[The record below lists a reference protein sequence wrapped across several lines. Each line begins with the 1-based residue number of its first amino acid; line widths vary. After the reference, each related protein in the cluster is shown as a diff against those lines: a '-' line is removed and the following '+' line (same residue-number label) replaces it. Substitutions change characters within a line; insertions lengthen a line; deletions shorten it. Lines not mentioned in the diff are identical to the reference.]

1 MLGDVW
7 EWTSSPLRPWP
18 GFVPMIYERYSQP
31 FFDGDYRVLRGG
43 SWAVESAILRPSF
56 RNWDHPYPST
66 DLLRRPV
73 GVGRG
78 RLMCRHLGWLGRRR
92 HVSSLVLDPPYGAA
106 GAVVCPAPAE
116 ARPDERRRLGV
127 GFFDDLRRQAPRRWR
142 SPAPLWGDVSFDSV
156 APALRSH
163 CVVAAVRSATVGMPI
178 EASAT
183 APFTDGHWL
192 LSHNGVVDRA
202 VLPLTSSAE
211 SVCDSAILA
220 ATIFARGLDVLG
232 ETIARDRGAP
242 TRDARLNV
250 LAANGSRLLATAW
263 GDTLSILR
271 RDDGVVLAS
280 EPYDDDARLGGRAG
294 PPPRRSHRGGG
305 VTLTPLDHPKGS

>member
-1 MLGDVW
+1 
-7 EWTSSPLRPWP
+7 
-18 GFVPMIYERYSQP
+18 
-31 FFDGDYRVLRGG
+31 
-43 SWAVESAILRPSF
+43 
-56 RNWDHPYPST
+56 
-66 DLLRRPV
+66 
-73 GVGRG
+73 
-78 RLMCRHLGWLGRRR
+78 MCRHLGWLGADVT
-92 HVSSLVLDPPYGAA
+92 VSSLVLDPPCGLRVQSY
-106 GAVVCPAPAE
+106 AP
-116 ARPDERRRLGV
+116 RRQKHGLMNADGWGV
-127 GFFDDLRRQAPRRWR
+127 GFFDSSLQGEVPRRWR
-142 SPAPLWGDVSFDSV
+142 SAAPLWGDTSFDSV

-178 EASAT
+178 EPSAT

-220 ATIFARGLDVLG
+220 AVVFERGLDALG
-232 ETIARDRGAP
+232 DTIAEVGMADP
-242 TRDARLNV
+242 LARLNV

-280 EPYDDDARLGGRAG
+280 EPYDDAPDWQDVPDRHLVEVTAEGLTLTSLG
-294 PPPRRSHRGGG
+294 PPGP
-305 VTLTPLDHPKGS
+305 PKGSR